1 MTGACALI
9 GHIGVVSIHTP
20 TKGVTHQSY
29 QNLRQFCVSIH
40 TPTKGVTEELIK
52 TGYRYRV
59 SIHTPTKGVTS
70 HRPAIMRT
78 VSFNPHTHEGC
89 DQVSV
94 FHQALRWC
102 FNPHTHEGCDFGW
115 FVQLLED
122 EVSIHTPTKGVT
134 AYSANG

>member
-89 DQVSV
+89 DNDKLNAWCVDSVSIHTPTKGV
-94 FHQALRWC
+94 THGQADL
-102 FNPHTHEGCDFGW
+102 GMKIY
-115 FVQLLED
+115 
-122 EVSIHTPTKGVT
+122 VSIHTPTKGVT